1 MAMKV
6 AIYARVSTSKQDE
19 LNQVPYLEE
28 LAKARGYHIT
38 AIYLDEASG
47 KDSNRPGWNRMMEDE
62 KFPFTHFDAI
72 LVTKLDRVMR
82 SVVHLISVLEDLQ
95 SRNVVIISATDGV
108 LDMSTAAGKLQLQIL
123 AAVAEWEREII
134 SERTRE
140 ALAVRKK
147 KGIVGGRPKRELPL
161 TKVAMMRHNGS
172 TWRSIARETGVP
184 ESTLRSRRADIDAEI
199 IRMYS

>member
-1 MAMKV
+1 MKV
-6 AIYARVSTSKQDE
+6 VIYARVSTAKQDE
-19 LNQVPYLEE
+19 LQQVPRLRE
-28 LAKARGYHIT
+28 LAEARGYT
-38 AIYLDEASG
+38 VVGVYTDEASG
-47 KDSNRPGWNRMMEDE
+47 KDSNRPGWTKMLEDE
-62 KFPFTHFDAI
+62 KRTHFDAV

-82 SVVHLISVLEDLQ
+82 SVVHLISVLEELQ
-95 SRNVVIISATDGV
+95 SRNVVIISMSDGL

-140 ALAVRKK
+140 ALLTRRK

-199 IRMYS
+199 IRMYN